1 MRHINNGVTL
11 SSKCRQYSSSYL
23 VVIGRFHSW
32 KNQRKDGYLGI
43 ICHFLIPFCAIPHGT
58 WHAGKCT
65 WKERNRK
72 KTRPGIGHLRSQTQ
86 ALLTTGRA
94 SVLKGVIQY
103 MVESIQTPQCR
114 KCDDSEAGR
123 ESTGPRVIRSISG
136 PTVLPVKCVASG
148 KSAMRMG

>member
-1 MRHINNGVTL
+1 M
-11 SSKCRQYSSSYL
+11 YL
-23 VVIGRFHSW
+23 
-32 KNQRKDGYLGI
+32 KRKEQEEDTG
-43 ICHFLIPFCAIPHGT
+43 
-58 WHAGKCT
+58 
-65 WKERNRK
+65 
-72 KTRPGIGHLRSQTQ
+72 PGIGHLWAQTQ

-103 MVESIQTPQCR
+103 MAESIQTPQCR

-148 KSAMRMG
+148 KSAMHMG